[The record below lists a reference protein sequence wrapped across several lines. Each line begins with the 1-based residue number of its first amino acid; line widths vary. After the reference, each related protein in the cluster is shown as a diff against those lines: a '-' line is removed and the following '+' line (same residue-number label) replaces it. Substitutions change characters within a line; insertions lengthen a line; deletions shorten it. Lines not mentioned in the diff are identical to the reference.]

1 MIAWIVVMICGI
13 DEAGR
18 GPLAGPVVA
27 AAVTLPDAFPIER
40 LSDSKQIR
48 EAERSELAAII
59 RAEATRWGVSCAW
72 HDEIDSLNIHH
83 ATLLA
88 MRRAFAAMIGVVA
101 AGTEMTAGIGSGI
114 DREGL
119 TESGGIL
126 DAESIRGAAG
136 GGQDAADV
144 ASTRTRVLVDG
155 RFAPPLAWPAEA
167 VVGGDRTVPQIQAA
181 SILAKTSRDRWMI
194 SFAERLPGYGFERH
208 KGYPTADHRRAIGV
222 LGPSPIHRLS
232 FRLSPSAS
240 A

>member
-1 MIAWIVVMICGI
+1 MICGI

-27 AAVTLPDAFPIER
+27 AAVVLPAEFPVEQ

-48 EAERSELAAII
+48 EAERGELAELI
-59 RAEATRWGVSCAW
+59 RARATRWGISCAW

-88 MRRAFAAMIGVVA
+88 MRRAFAAMVGISA
-101 AGTEMTAGIGSGI
+101 AGTEMTRGVETDI
-114 DREGL
+114 DREAL
-119 TESGGIL
+119 TESGGML
-126 DAESIRGAAG
+126 EAASVADSDAGA
-136 GGQDAADV
+136 
-144 ASTRTRVLVDG
+144 RVLVDG
-155 RFAPPLAWPAEA
+155 RFVPELAWPAQA
-167 VVGGDRTVPQIQAA
+167 VVGGDRSIPAIQAA

-194 SFAERLPGYGFERH
+194 SFAERRPGYGFERH
-208 KGYPTADHRRAIGV
+208 KGYPTADHRRAIGL

-232 FRLSPSAS
+232 FRLTPSAS

>member
-1 MIAWIVVMICGI
+1 MICGI

-27 AAVTLPDAFPIER
+27 AAVTLPEDFPVER

-48 EAERSELAAII
+48 ESERTELAALI
-59 RAEATRWGVSCAW
+59 RAEATRWGISCAW
-72 HDEIDSLNIHH
+72 HDEIDALNIHH

-88 MRRAFAAMIGVVA
+88 MRRAFAAMLGVVVP
-101 AGTEMTAGIGSGI
+101 GTEMTAGIGTDI

-119 TESGGIL
+119 TESGGVL
-126 DAESIRGAAG
+126 DDVG
-136 GGQDAADV
+136 G
-144 ASTRTRVLVDG
+144 RVLVDG
-155 RFAPPLAWPAEA
+155 RFAPEFAWPAEA
-167 VVGGDRTVPQIQAA
+167 VVGGDRSVAQIQAA

-194 SFAERLPGYGFERH
+194 SLAERLPGYGFERH

-232 FRLSPSAS
+232 FRLTPSAS

>member
-1 MIAWIVVMICGI
+1 MICGI

-27 AAVTLPDAFPIER
+27 AAVTLPEDFPVER

-48 EAERSELAAII
+48 EAERTELAALI
-59 RAEATRWGVSCAW
+59 RAEATRWGISCAW

-88 MRRAFAAMIGVVA
+88 MKRAFAAMLGVVA
-101 AGTEMTAGIGSGI
+101 PGTEITADIGTDI

-119 TESGGIL
+119 TESGGVL
-126 DAESIRGAAG
+126 DAGAFTVPG
-136 GGQDAADV
+136 G
-144 ASTRTRVLVDG
+144 RVLVDG
-155 RFAPPLAWPAEA
+155 RFTPELAWPAEA
-167 VVGGDRTVPQIQAA
+167 VVGGDRSVAQIQAA

-194 SFAERLPGYGFERH
+194 SLAERLPGYGFERH
-208 KGYPTADHRRAIGV
+208 KGYPTADHRRAIDV

-232 FRLSPSAS
+232 FRLTPSAS

>member
-1 MIAWIVVMICGI
+1 MICGI

-27 AAVTLPDAFPIER
+27 AAVTLPERFPVER

-48 EAERSELAAII
+48 EAERTELAALI
-59 RAEATRWGVSCAW
+59 RAEATRWGISCAW

-88 MRRAFAAMIGVVA
+88 MRRAFAAMLGVVA
-101 AGTEMTAGIGSGI
+101 PGAEMTAGIGTDI

-126 DAESIRGAAG
+126 DDVG
-136 GGQDAADV
+136 G
-144 ASTRTRVLVDG
+144 RVLVDG
-155 RFAPPLAWPAEA
+155 RFTPELAWPAEA
-167 VVGGDRTVPQIQAA
+167 VIGGDRSVPQIQAA

-194 SFAERLPGYGFERH
+194 AFAERLPGYGFERH

-232 FRLSPSAS
+232 FRLTPSAS

>member
-1 MIAWIVVMICGI
+1 MICGI

-27 AAVTLPDAFPIER
+27 AAVTLPEDFPVER

-48 EAERSELAAII
+48 ESERTELAALI
-59 RAEATRWGVSCAW
+59 RAEATGWGISCAW
-72 HDEIDSLNIHH
+72 HDEIDALNIHH

-88 MRRAFAAMIGVVA
+88 MRRAFAAMLGAVVPGTEMA
-101 AGTEMTAGIGSGI
+101 AGTGTDI

-119 TESGGIL
+119 TESGCVL
-126 DAESIRGAAG
+126 DDSG
-136 GGQDAADV
+136 G
-144 ASTRTRVLVDG
+144 RVLVDG
-155 RFAPPLAWPAEA
+155 RFAPELAWPAEA
-167 VVGGDRTVPQIQAA
+167 VVGGDRSVAQIQAA

-194 SFAERLPGYGFERH
+194 SLAERLPGYGFERH

-232 FRLSPSAS
+232 FRLTPSAS

>member
-1 MIAWIVVMICGI
+1 MVCGI

-27 AAVTLPDAFPIER
+27 AAVTLPDAFPVER

-48 EAERSELAAII
+48 EAERTEVAALI
-59 RAEATRWGVSCAW
+59 RAEATRWGISCAW

-88 MRRAFAAMIGVVA
+88 MGRAFAAMLGVVA
-101 AGTEMTAGIGSGI
+101 PGTEMTAGIGPDI

-126 DAESIRGAAG
+126 DAGCVS
-136 GGQDAADV
+136 DADAH
-144 ASTRTRVLVDG
+144 VLVDG

-194 SFAERLPGYGFERH
+194 SLAERLPGYGFERH

-232 FRLSPSAS
+232 FRLTPSAS